1 MRLNSIRFAEKCNTG
16 RAVVTKPELGIKRV
30 FATRD
35 PLLLRAQY
43 SSGHGAARNK
53 LYGPIKSCADVQQQQ
68 ADYDF
73 CNFPVVTIQKR
84 IWRWT
89 RSLCCASIFHKSW
102 SFAKR
107 LWNLMVT
114 ASRSRRAGIPQ

>member
-43 SSGHGAARNK
+43 PSGHRAARSNS
-53 LYGPIKSCADVQQQQ
+53 YGPIKSCADVQ
-68 ADYDF
+68 
-73 CNFPVVTIQKR
+73 
-84 IWRWT
+84 
-89 RSLCCASIFHKSW
+89 
-102 SFAKR
+102 
-107 LWNLMVT
+107 
-114 ASRSRRAGIPQ
+114 